1 MTRSGCFTTVS
12 IVNGPKVGANL
23 YAFMR
28 IGGLSMEKRFINPT
42 DTHKPRGYTHAVAVG
57 GGRLI
62 FISGQ
67 VGIDREGNM
76 VGKGDLRAQAEKA
89 SANLVAALKA
99 AGATAADVVKMNTYV
114 VNYKADDYR
123 IVREVRARIFPA
135 ENPPASTLIGVQAL
149 AIDGL
154 LIEIEAVAA
163 VKE

>member
-1 MTRSGCFTTVS
+1 
-12 IVNGPKVGANL
+12 
-23 YAFMR
+23 
-28 IGGLSMEKRFINPT
+28 
-42 DTHKPRGYTHAVAVG
+42 
-57 GGRLI
+57 
-62 FISGQ
+62 
-67 VGIDREGNM
+67 M

-123 IVREVRARIFPA
+123 IVREERARIFPA